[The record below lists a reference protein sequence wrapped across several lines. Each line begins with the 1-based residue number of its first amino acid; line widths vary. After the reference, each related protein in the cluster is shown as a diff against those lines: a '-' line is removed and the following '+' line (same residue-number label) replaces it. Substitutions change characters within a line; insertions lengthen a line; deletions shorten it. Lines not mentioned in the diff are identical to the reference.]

1 MGNAR
6 KPTDQSCALPDQAN
20 SQAPSALAADFFDS
34 IDPYSPFANH

>member
-34 IDPYSPFANH
+34 IGQLSPVRR